1 MIYNKRKKEIYKE
14 RKKSESLVFY
24 DIEKVKDSLYEESR
38 IAFLYNLHISFIFH
52 VHANVFGLGI

>member
-24 DIEKVKDSLYEESR
+24 DIEKVKDGLYEESR
-38 IAFLYNLHISFIFH
+38 IVFLYNSYIFFIFH
-52 VHANVFGLGI
+52 VHANIFGWGI